1 MKRLTHIRVNGMKSG
16 FWSPNKKGELV
27 DRLAQYEDIG
37 LEPEEI
43 KKKLTVAEVTV
54 HIDASEL
61 KEKVIV
67 ELKRANNRRM

>member
-16 FWSPNKKGELV
+16 FWSPNKKEELI

-43 KKKLTVAEVTV
+43 GALLDACVTPRQKKEVL
-54 HIDASEL
+54 E
-61 KEKVIV
+61 
-67 ELKRANNRRM
+67 RMRPEEE